1 MPIAVTVTAKILV
14 LRIRDEIVAMSQA
27 LPDIRLPGF
36 FRMPGEKDRR
46 TIRLETIF
54 CRHLVDAA
62 SY

>member
-1 MPIAVTVTAKILV
+1 MPIAVTVTATILV
-14 LRIRDEIVAMSQA
+14 LRIRDEIIAMSQA
-27 LPDIRLPGF
+27 FPISGCPVS

-46 TIRLETIF
+46 TIRLKIVF